1 MEHKCLP
8 KTILPPWYGCAHLA
22 ELEAEAWGGLFS
34 CAKSVMGSSWVSA
47 QVLASQAP
55 DSKHILL

>member
-22 ELEAEAWGGLFS
+22 ELEAEAWGGRFS
-34 CAKSVMGSSWVSA
+34 CVKSMMELGFSPSLGFSGS
-47 QVLASQAP
+47 
-55 DSKHILL
+55 